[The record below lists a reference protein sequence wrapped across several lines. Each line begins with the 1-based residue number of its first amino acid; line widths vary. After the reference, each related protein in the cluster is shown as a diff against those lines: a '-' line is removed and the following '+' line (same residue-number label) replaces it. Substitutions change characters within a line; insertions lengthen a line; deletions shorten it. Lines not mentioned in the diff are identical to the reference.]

1 MKIIPLC
8 LGVMLTACS
17 PAPTDEERQIALQN
31 TFNEVCELAELDCS
45 DIEIKY
51 ESLDSNILGMAN
63 LYNSGRMTVG
73 INHIYKGNSAKVRG
87 IVTHEVSHLVVFSTS
102 ATPHKHHHGRY
113 FKNVCKSLSY
123 KAKVSQEYCTR

>member
-51 ESLDSNILGMAN
+51 ESLDSSILGMAN
-63 LYNSGRMTVG
+63 LYNSGKMTVD
-73 INHIYKGNSAKVRG
+73 INHIYKGNSTKVRR
-87 IVTHEVSHLVVFSTS
+87 IVTHEVAHLVVFSTS
-102 ATPHKHHHGRY
+102 ATPHKRHHGRQ
-113 FKNVCKSLSY
+113 FKKVCKSLAH
-123 KAKVSQEYCTR
+123 KVQVSQESCTR